1 MMTQKPDFQQMSRK
15 ELRTYVLA
23 HREDNEALR
32 IYMKRL
38 QNESGVIRQTGGL
51 NEEDF
56 NQLENL
62 LKKRVGDYNY

>member
-1 MMTQKPDFQQMSRK
+1 MTQKPDFQQMSRK